1 MIIHHPKVTLDGTSG
16 GIVPISPDLPKI
28 QIAVSGRTSGTLTIT
43 GKSKGSDVYE
53 AFQPAL
59 TVDLSTERTA
69 VIDGY
74 SLESLSVSVSA
85 GGSDFDVTISQWY
98 TQ

>member
-1 MIIHHPKVTLDGTSG
+1 MIVHNPKVTLDGTNG
-16 GIVPISPDLPKI
+16 GIVPVNHDLPKI
-28 QIAVSGRTSGTLTIT
+28 QISVAGRTSGTLTIT

-59 TVDLSTERTA
+59 TINLANERTA

-74 SLESLSVSVSA
+74 SLESLSVAVSA

>member
-1 MIIHHPKVTLDGTSG
+1 MIVHHPKVTVDGTNG
-16 GIVPISPDLPKI
+16 GIVPVSPDLPKI
-28 QIAVSGRTSGTLTIT
+28 QISVAGRTSGTLTIT

-59 TVDLSTERTA
+59 TINLANERTA

-74 SLESLSVSVSA
+74 SLDSLSVAVSA
-85 GGSDFDVTISQWY
+85 GGSDFDVTVSQWY